1 MDCLEGFLNLN
12 KPAGVTSHDCVA
24 RLRRRLGGKKV
35 GHGGTLD
42 PMATGVLPL
51 AVGRATR
58 LLPYLPT
65 PKTYGAVIRFGLTTS
80 TDDLEGAVLTEVG
93 AADLT
98 LAAIEAR
105 LPEFLGVIEQVPPAY
120 SALQVGG
127 QRLYDLARRGQ
138 VVTPPARSVTIHGL
152 GITGWQPGPYPELHL
167 TIDCGPGTYIRSLA
181 RDLGQR
187 LGPGATLAALERTH
201 SGGFDLA
208 DSLPLAAVEDDLVD
222 LPLISPATALQH
234 LPAIRLDSEL
244 AQRWRLG
251 QRIPSPRPQ
260 PLGVPH
266 RVLAAP
272 DQGLLGVGENQER
285 EGVIILKAKMVLK
298 PGEGRQGKDSAPDTA
313 LT

>member
-12 KPAGVTSHDCVA
+12 KPTGVTSHDCVA
-24 RLRRRLGGKKV
+24 RLRRWLGVKKV

-65 PKTYGAVIRFGLTTS
+65 AKTYGAVIRFGLTTS

-138 VVTPPARSVTIHGL
+138 VVTPAARSVTIHRL
-152 GITGWQPGPYPELHL
+152 QVTGWQPGPHPDLCL

-181 RDLGQR
+181 RDLGQC
-187 LGPGATLAALERTH
+187 LGPGATLAALQRTR

-208 DSLPLAAVEDDLVD
+208 DSLPLAAVQDRLTD

-234 LPAIRLDSEL
+234 LPAIPLDPDL
-244 AQRWRLG
+244 AHRWRLG
-251 QRIPSPRPQ
+251 QRIPSPQPQ

-266 RVLAAP
+266 RVMAAA
-272 DQGLLGVGENQER
+272 DQTLLGVGENQDR
-285 EGVIILKAKMVLK
+285 EGLIILKAKMVLE
-298 PGEGRQGKDSAPDTA
+298 PGGEFRGG
-313 LT
+313 

>member
-1 MDCLEGFLNLN
+1 
-12 KPAGVTSHDCVA
+12 
-24 RLRRRLGGKKV
+24 
-35 GHGGTLD
+35 
-42 PMATGVLPL
+42 MATGVLPL
-51 AVGRATR
+51 ALGRATR

-65 PKTYGAVIRFGLTTS
+65 AKTYGAVIRFGLTTR
-80 TDDLEGAVLTEVG
+80 TDDLEGAVLTESG
-93 AADLT
+93 AADLS

-138 VVTPPARSVTIHGL
+138 VVTPAARSVTIHRL
-152 GITGWQPGPYPELHL
+152 QVTGWQPGPYPELSL

-187 LGPGATLAALERTH
+187 LGPGATLAALQRNH

-208 DSLPLAAVEDDLVD
+208 DSLPLAAVQDHRAD
-222 LPLISPATALQH
+222 LPLIAPATALQH
-234 LPAIRLDSEL
+234 LPAIPLDPEL
-244 AQRWRLG
+244 AHRWQLG
-251 QRIPSPRPQ
+251 QKIPSPQPQ

-272 DQGLLGVGENQER
+272 DQTLLGVGENQER
-285 EGVIILKAKMVLK
+285 EGLIILKAKMVLE
-298 PGEGRQGKDSAPDTA
+298 PAAIS
-313 LT
+313 

>member
-1 MDCLEGFLNLN
+1 MDYLEGFLNLH

-24 RLRRRLGGKKV
+24 RLRRWLEIKKV

-51 AVGRATR
+51 ALGRATR

-65 PKTYGAVIRFGLTTS
+65 AKTYGAVIRFGLTTS

-93 AADLT
+93 AAGLT

-105 LPEFLGVIEQVPPAY
+105 LPEFLGVIDQVPPAY

-138 VVTPPARSVTIHGL
+138 VVTPVARSVTIHRL
-152 GITGWQPGPYPELHL
+152 QVISWQPGPYPELSL

-187 LGPGATLAALERTH
+187 LGPGATLAALQRTH
-201 SGGFDLA
+201 SGGFDLV
-208 DSLPLAAVEDDLVD
+208 DSFPLTAVQDHRAD
-222 LPLISPATALQH
+222 LPLIAPATALLH
-234 LPAIRLDSEL
+234 LPAIPLEPEL
-244 AQRWRLG
+244 AHRWRLG
-251 QRIPSPRPQ
+251 QKIPSPQPQ

-266 RVLAAP
+266 RVMAAA
-272 DQGLLGVGENQER
+272 DQTLLGVGENQER
-285 EGVIILKAKMVLK
+285 EGLIILKAKMVLESGGL
-298 PGEGRQGKDSAPDTA
+298 PP
-313 LT
+313 

>member
-24 RLRRRLGGKKV
+24 RLRRWLGVKKV

-65 PKTYGAVIRFGLTTS
+65 AKTYAAVIRFGLTTS
-80 TDDLEGAVLTEVG
+80 TDDREGAVLTEAG
-93 AADLT
+93 AAELT
-98 LAAIEAR
+98 LAAVAAR
-105 LPEFLGVIEQVPPAY
+105 LPEFLGVIDQVPPAY

-138 VVTPPARSVTIHGL
+138 VVTPAARSVTIHRL
-152 GITGWQPGPYPELHL
+152 EVTGWQSGPYPELSL

-187 LGPGATLAALERTH
+187 LGPGATLAALQRTH

-208 DSLPLAAVEDDLVD
+208 DSLPLAAVQDQLAP
-222 LPLISPATALQH
+222 LPLVPATTALQH
-234 LPAIRLDSEL
+234 LPAICLDPEL
-244 AQRWRLG
+244 AHRWRLG
-251 QRIPSPRPQ
+251 QKIPSPQPQ

-272 DQGLLGVGENQER
+272 DQTLLGVGENQER
-285 EGVIILKAKMVLK
+285 EGVIILKAKMVLA
-298 PGEGRQGKDSAPDTA
+298 PGNGRQIS
-313 LT
+313 

>member
-1 MDCLEGFLNLN
+1 MDYLEGFLNLH

-24 RLRRRLGGKKV
+24 RLRRWLEIKKV

-51 AVGRATR
+51 ALGRATR

-65 PKTYGAVIRFGLTTS
+65 AKTYGAVIRFGLTTS

-93 AADLT
+93 AAGLT

-105 LPEFLGVIEQVPPAY
+105 LPEFLGVIDQVPPAY

-138 VVTPPARSVTIHGL
+138 VVTPVARSVTIHRL
-152 GITGWQPGPYPELHL
+152 QVISWQPGPYPELSL

-187 LGPGATLAALERTH
+187 LGPGATLAALQRTH
-201 SGGFDLA
+201 SGGFDLV
-208 DSLPLAAVEDDLVD
+208 DSFPLTAVQDHRAD
-222 LPLISPATALQH
+222 LPLIAPVTALQH
-234 LPAIRLDSEL
+234 LPAIPLEPEL
-244 AQRWRLG
+244 AHRWRLG
-251 QRIPSPRPQ
+251 QKIPSPQPQ

-266 RVLAAP
+266 RVMAAA
-272 DQGLLGVGENQER
+272 DQTLLGVGENQER
-285 EGVIILKAKMVLK
+285 EGLIILKAKMVLESGGL
-298 PGEGRQGKDSAPDTA
+298 PP
-313 LT
+313 

>member
-1 MDCLEGFLNLN
+1 MDYLEGFLNLH

-24 RLRRRLGGKKV
+24 RLRRWLEIKKV

-51 AVGRATR
+51 ALGRATR

-65 PKTYGAVIRFGLTTS
+65 AKTYGAVIRFGLTTS

-93 AADLT
+93 AAGLT

-105 LPEFLGVIEQVPPAY
+105 LPEFLGVIDQVPPAY

-138 VVTPPARSVTIHGL
+138 VVTPVARSVTIHRL
-152 GITGWQPGPYPELHL
+152 QVISWQPGPYPELSL

-187 LGPGATLAALERTH
+187 LGPGATLAALQRTH
-201 SGGFDLA
+201 SGGFDLV
-208 DSLPLAAVEDDLVD
+208 DSFPLTAVQDHRAD
-222 LPLISPATALQH
+222 LPLIAPATALQH
-234 LPAIRLDSEL
+234 LPAIPLEPEL
-244 AQRWRLG
+244 AHRWRLG
-251 QRIPSPRPQ
+251 QKIPSPQPQ

-266 RVLAAP
+266 RVMAAA
-272 DQGLLGVGENQER
+272 DQTLLGVGENQER
-285 EGVIILKAKMVLK
+285 EGLIILKAKMVLESGGL
-298 PGEGRQGKDSAPDTA
+298 PP
-313 LT
+313 